1 MKLDF
6 TRLLPFVVLFL
17 LIGCSPLRKSQ
28 VRLIGNYYSTIANYP
43 GNVRKLNERMA
54 KLSLESDNL
63 KSALYPSD
71 SLRVHALLGAINK
84 YEANLTLPDSILAQV
99 DFLDNYIRGYYVLV
113 PNGFNVYKALRGTT
127 VSMVGNFGL
136 KSVASTVLPDKKIEE
151 IPKAK
156 SRKVLTHFRGQ
167 SAELERCLISIK
179 SYIDQYAIPE
189 IDDTNKKIQDGV
201 QKLFND
207 TNEAISSRDHY
218 FTYNRHFIDF
228 FQKTIKTRKL
238 YLNIST
244 SLTNILATEK
254 EIQRM
259 TAERMKIDRDS
270 YQLHILA
277 TNVLKMKSL
286 LEESE
291 F

>member
-1 MKLDF
+1 MA
-6 TRLLPFVVLFL
+6 VVFI

-28 VRLIGNYYSTIANYP
+28 VRLIGNYYNTLANYP
-43 GNVRKLNERMA
+43 GNVRKLNERVA

-71 SLRVHALLGAINK
+71 SLRVDALLAAINQ
-84 YEANLTLPDSILAQV
+84 YEANLTLPDTILSQV

-113 PNGFNVYKALRGTT
+113 PNGFNVYKAFKGTT
-127 VSMVGNFGL
+127 ESIGGIFGL
-136 KSVASTVLPDKKIEE
+136 RSVASSVLPDKTVEITNAKERKIL
-151 IPKAK
+151 A
-156 SRKVLTHFRGQ
+156 HFKGQ
-167 SAELERCLISIK
+167 SKELRQCLISIK
-179 SYIDQYAIPE
+179 FYIDQYAVPKIDSTNRE
-189 IDDTNKKIQDGV
+189 IQQGV
-201 QKLFND
+201 QKLFAD
-207 TNEAISSRDHY
+207 KNEAISSREHY

-228 FQKTIKTRKL
+228 FQKTIQTRKL
-238 YLNIST
+238 YLNISA
-244 SLTNILATEK
+244 SLTNILETEK

-259 TAERMKIDRDS
+259 TASRIKIDRDS

-277 TNVLKMKSL
+277 TDVLKMKSL